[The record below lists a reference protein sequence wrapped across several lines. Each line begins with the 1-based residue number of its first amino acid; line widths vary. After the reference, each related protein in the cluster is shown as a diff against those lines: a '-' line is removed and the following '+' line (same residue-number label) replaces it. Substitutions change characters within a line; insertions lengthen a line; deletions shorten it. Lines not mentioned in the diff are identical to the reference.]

1 MCNQI
6 ISVFLDLKRFIYI
19 IYIFFKKNVTENEK
33 KKKKKLYKFTN
44 I

>member
-19 IYIFFKKNVTENEK
+19 IYIKKKNVTENEK
-33 KKKKKLYKFTN
+33 KKKKKAV
-44 I
+44 